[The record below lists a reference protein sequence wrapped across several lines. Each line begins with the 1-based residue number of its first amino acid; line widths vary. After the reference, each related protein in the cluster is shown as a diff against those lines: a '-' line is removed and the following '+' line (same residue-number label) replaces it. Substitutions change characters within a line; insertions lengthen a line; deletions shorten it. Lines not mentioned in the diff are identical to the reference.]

1 MQIDDLTSTGF
12 VRRWELDACG
22 RPCCPLDA
30 IAATESGAV
39 AVLQRNAAIR
49 VLAAE
54 AEAIEAAR
62 RVLAD
67 ESADADAHGAAEAAI
82 AAATAPALA
91 LADWR
96 AGDDTKRDAVLA
108 ALTTEAA
115 TPLAVDPRPVPLEV
129 PLWALQAALKISGK
143 YDAIDAFALAQRDAN
158 PVVYFAWTMGNV
170 VSWGSALV
178 AQFEPQFGIDMQA
191 RANLFRSA
199 AALAA
204 QA

>member
-12 VRRWELDACG
+12 VRRWDFDACG

-39 AVLQRNAAIR
+39 AALQRNAAICAL
-49 VLAAE
+49 VAE
-54 AEAIEAAR
+54 VEAIEAAR

-67 ESADADAHGAAEAAI
+67 ESADAGAHDAAEATI

-96 AGDDTKRDAVLA
+96 AGDDTRREAVLA

-115 TPLAVDPRPVPLEV
+115 TPLAVDPRPVPSEV
-129 PLWALQAALKISGK
+129 PLWALQAALKIAGK

-178 AQFEPQFGIDMQA
+178 AQFEPQFGIDLDA
-191 RANLFRSA
+191 RANLFRAA